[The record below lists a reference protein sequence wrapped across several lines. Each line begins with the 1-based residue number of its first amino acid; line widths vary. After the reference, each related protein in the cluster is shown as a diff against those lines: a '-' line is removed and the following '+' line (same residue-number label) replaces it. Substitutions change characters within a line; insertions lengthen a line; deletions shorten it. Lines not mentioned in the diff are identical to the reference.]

1 MLEQGLKMRVC
12 RSNCTAKCTDGWLGS
27 VTDRGLCAAQL
38 RVDIVVER
46 LENAFYDSKRETGFV
61 GLRNQV
67 PRAHP
72 NSGTQMRLVRAAF
85 Q

>member
-1 MLEQGLKMRVC
+1 M
-12 RSNCTAKCTDGWLGS
+12 
-27 VTDRGLCAAQL
+27 
-38 RVDIVVER
+38 VER

-67 PRAHP
+67 PRAHHI
-72 NSGTQMRLVRAAF
+72 SGTWLRSVHAA

>member
-1 MLEQGLKMRVC
+1 MTRAQC
-12 RSNCTAKCTDGWLGS
+12 S
-27 VTDRGLCAAQL
+27 AQL

-67 PRAHP
+67 PPRAP
-72 NSGTQMRLVRAAF
+72 
-85 Q
+85 